1 MKGDFSRLTFRPDK
15 HYAAVLLQQ
24 GRALLDSDWNEQGAI
39 VLEAI
44 RAVARD
50 LVGPHG
56 GVGNGFRIRPSQ
68 DAKGR
73 PVKGDFLIEAGS
85 YYVDGIRCEN
95 PEAISYRTTV
105 EQLGCE
111 QEQGLEPGSYLAY
124 LDVWERVVTSLED
137 HELQQSALGGP
148 DTSLRLQ
155 VVWRVRLLRFAASG
169 SRSPEQSLEEAFA
182 RAGKTSMRARADPG
196 AGYTG
201 PENQLY
207 RVEIHSGGR
216 AGDATYKWSRDNGS
230 VITAIVRFEPD
241 RLVIEPGLAPSTFD
255 AGMWIEPENEITA
268 ICGSASPLL
277 RIDSVTGGS
286 LTTSPSWP
294 LDPVPE
300 SNWIRR
306 WDHGDMGDPGRGG
319 AVPLREGRWVELEG
333 GIRIEFEEGGDYRQG
348 DYWLFAARPADS
360 SIDWPTDSG
369 EPLSKTPDGV
379 EHEHKRAPLA
389 LVDLRPDRTIRVTK
403 DVRRVLRSLDCP
415 P

>member
-24 GRALLDSDWNEQGAI
+24 GRVSLDSDWNEQGAI

-56 GVGNGFRIRPSQ
+56 GVGNGFCIRPYQ

-73 PVKGDFLIEAGS
+73 LVKGDFLIEAGS

-111 QEQGLEPGSYLAY
+111 QEPELEPGSYLAY

-137 HELQQSALGGP
+137 PELQESALGGP

-155 VVWRVRLLRFAASG
+155 VVWRVRLLRFPASG
-169 SRSPEQSLEEAFA
+169 SRSPERAMEEAFA
-182 RAGKTSMRARADPG
+182 RAGKTAMRARADPG

-201 PENQLY
+201 LENQLY

-216 AGDATYKWSRDNGS
+216 AGEATYKWSRDNGS
-230 VITAIVRFEPD
+230 VIAAIVRFEPD

-255 AGMWIEPENEITA
+255 SGKWIEPENEITA
-268 ICGSASPLL
+268 VCGSASPLL
-277 RIDSVTGGS
+277 RIDSVAGGS
-286 LTTSPSWP
+286 LITSPSWR
-294 LDPVPE
+294 LDPKTPD
-300 SNWIRR
+300 SSWIRR
-306 WDHGDMGDPGRGG
+306 WDHGDMGDPGREG
-319 AVPLREGRWVELEG
+319 AVPLSEGRWVELED
-333 GIRIEFEEGGDYRQG
+333 GIQIEFEEGGDYRQG
-348 DYWLFAARPADS
+348 DYWVFATRPAES

-369 EPLSKTPDGV
+369 EPLSKPPDGV
-379 EHEHKRAPLA
+379 EHHRAPLA
-389 LVDLRPDRTIRVTK
+389 LVDLQPDRTIRVVE
-403 DVRRVLRSLDCP
+403 DVRRVLRS
-415 P
+415 